1 MPYLGKEV
9 LSGFTPT
16 VKDSFNGDNST
27 TAFTLSKAVDLSTD
41 IEVFVDNIQQEPGSS
56 KSYTVSGTTLTFN
69 EAPPTGTENVYV
81 VHRNSL
87 QGSLLPPQD
96 LGSKNYNITGN
107 LALDKDS
114 AVLNFGADSDINITH
129 VADTGLTTNGNFS
142 LKSDSSVLKFGVD
155 SEVTLTH
162 VHDTGLSLNDNLTIT
177 TADNDP
183 QLTLISTDA
192 DGTVGPRINLYR
204 NSASPADDDALAF
217 IYAQGENDADELT
230 DYGFIGFFADDVTD
244 SSEDG
249 NAYVILKKDGTN
261 RNRINLTST
270 ETVFNDDSVDL
281 DFRIETDGK
290 THAFFVEGSSNNI
303 AMGTTAPTFATGNGL
318 HLGDDFHIGF
328 GDGNGTRPDFQL
340 GYDATNTRLSFKAGT
355 GSDDSDIVF
364 TTGGLL
370 GVGIVP
376 TGNHRQLNSS
386 FGDDKQAF
394 AGVGK
399 DSTYATE
406 VMNVFA
412 ERTANSAF
420 SLYKAHS
427 NDNADVEFNFRG
439 DGNAFAD
446 GTFSG
451 GGADYAEFFEWKD
464 GNSSDEDRVGF
475 TVVLDENK
483 IVKATD
489 SDDTSKVIGVMSA
502 RPVVL
507 GDGDVERWK
516 YKYLRDDYGREIWE
530 EHTITEWTEN
540 GEKVWYETDKIPEDV
555 TVPSDKKIITTE
567 ADGVT
572 KLKRRKLNP
581 SWDKS
586 KTYVSREDRKEWG
599 MVGLMGKLR
608 LRKGQPTGDRWIK
621 MRDISDTVE
630 EWLVR

>member
-1 MPYLGKEV
+1 MHL
-9 LSGFTPT
+9 
-16 VKDSFNGDNST
+16 
-27 TAFTLSKAVDLSTD
+27 
-41 IEVFVDNIQQEPGSS
+41 
-56 KSYTVSGTTLTFN
+56 
-69 EAPPTGTENVYV
+69 
-81 VHRNSL
+81 
-87 QGSLLPPQD
+87 
-96 LGSKNYNITGN
+96 
-107 LALDKDS
+107 
-114 AVLNFGADSDINITH
+114 
-129 VADTGLTTNGNFS
+129 
-142 LKSDSSVLKFGVD
+142 
-155 SEVTLTH
+155 
-162 VHDTGLSLNDNLTIT
+162 
-177 TADNDP
+177 
-183 QLTLISTDA
+183 
-192 DGTVGPRINLYR
+192 
-204 NSASPADDDALAF
+204 ADDF
-217 IYAQGENDADELT
+217 Q
-230 DYGFIGFFADDVTD
+230 
-244 SSEDG
+244 
-249 NAYVILKKDGTN
+249 
-261 RNRINLTST
+261 
-270 ETVFNDDSVDL
+270 
-281 DFRIETDGK
+281 
-290 THAFFVEGSSNNI
+290 
-303 AMGTTAPTFATGNGL
+303 
-318 HLGDDFHIGF
+318 IGF
-328 GDGNGTRPDFQL
+328 GNGNGTRPDFQI
-340 GYDATNTRLSFKAGT
+340 GYDATNTRLRVMAGT
-355 GSDDSDIVF
+355 GSDDSDLIL

-376 TGNHRQLNSS
+376 TGSHRQLNSS

-399 DSTYATE
+399 DGTYATE

-427 NDNADVEFNFRG
+427 NDNADAEFNFRG

-489 SDDTSKVIGVMSA
+489 SDDTSKIIGVMSA

-507 GDGDVERWK
+507 GDGDIERWK

-530 EHTITEWTEN
+530 EHTVTEWTEN

-555 TVPSDKKIITTE
+555 TVPSDKKVITTE

-586 KTYVSREDRKEWG
+586 KTYISREDRKEWG